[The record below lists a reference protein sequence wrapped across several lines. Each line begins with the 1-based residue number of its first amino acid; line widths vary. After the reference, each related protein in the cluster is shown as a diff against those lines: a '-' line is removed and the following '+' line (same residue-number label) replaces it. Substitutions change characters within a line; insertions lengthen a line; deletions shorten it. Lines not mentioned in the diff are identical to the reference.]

1 MMPSVFKKIK
11 RNKKKRLEKKMQKQI
26 SMFTLLPDNCL
37 ACGKDYDK
45 NNKEIA
51 MKWVVKVYQ
60 DEERVD
66 LLCPD
71 CMEKENV

>member
-1 MMPSVFKKIK
+1 
-11 RNKKKRLEKKMQKQI
+11 MQEQI
-26 SMFTLLPDNCL
+26 NMFELLPEQCY
-37 ACGKDYDK
+37 ACGKEYDK
-45 NNKEIA
+45 KDKQMA

-60 DEERVD
+60 DEQRVD